1 MAILEKLLGIIV
13 FNWSSRP
20 GITFAEID
28 LNQIKPNAKQPR
40 QVFEEEALK
49 ELTFSLKEIGLL
61 QPIVVRATGNNEY
74 EIVAGERRFR
84 AAKLAGFTKIP
95 ALIRD
100 TQDTHMLR
108 DALLENLHR
117 AQLNPLEE
125 AAAYQQLLEDFGGT
139 QEELAAKL
147 GRSRPQV
154 TNTMRLLKLPPMV
167 QKRVAAGVLS
177 SGHAKALLGLA
188 QSADIETLASRIV
201 AEGLS
206 VRATEEIVSIGAV
219 GGPAGE
225 RSRQLATA
233 RAGGPCHRAV
243 RLARAFP
250 EGKRRQGRGSRREL
264 GRTRFRSAH
273 LRTGPSAGGQWRAH
287 ESLGFVSGARGA
299 GKRRGASRCRRRFR
313 WRVEVAGCLAW

>member
-1 MAILEKLLGIIV
+1 M
-13 FNWSSRP
+13 
-20 GITFAEID
+20 
-28 LNQIKPNAKQPR
+28 
-40 QVFEEEALK
+40 
-49 ELTFSLKEIGLL
+49 
-61 QPIVVRATGNNEY
+61 VRTVGSNEY

-100 TQDTHMLR
+100 TQDNHMLR

-139 QEELAAKL
+139 QDELAAKL

-154 TNTMRLLKLPPMV
+154 TNTMRLLKLPPGV

-188 QSADIETLASRIV
+188 DSADIETLASRIV

-206 VRATEEIVSIGAV
+206 VRATEEIVSVGIIGGKSS
-219 GGPAGE
+219 GGVKLPPLKAPGLKD
-225 RSRQLATA
+225 LAD
-233 RAGGPCHRAV
+233 
-243 RLARAFP
+243 RLGDKLDTRVSITM
-250 EGKRRQGRGSRREL
+250 GKAKGKVIIEFSTLEDLRRIVDVIE
-264 GRTRFRSAH
+264 
-273 LRTGPSAGGQWRAH
+273 
-287 ESLGFVSGARGA
+287 
-299 GKRRGASRCRRRFR
+299 KN
-313 WRVEVAGCLAW
+313 

>member
-1 MAILEKLLGIIV
+1 MAAPKRGLGRGLGALIPTELV
-13 FNWSSRP
+13 NNVSTPSNSVAEPVNTNLNTVP
-20 GITFAEID
+20 GITFAEIE
-28 LNQIKPNAKQPR
+28 LSQIKPNAKQPR

-61 QPIVVRATGNNEY
+61 QPIVVRSTGNNEY

-95 ALIRD
+95 ALIRE

-154 TNTMRLLKLPPMV
+154 TNTLRLLKLPPTV

-177 SGHAKALLGLA
+177 SGHAKALLGLT

-219 GGPAGE
+219 GGPAG
-225 RSRQLATA
+225 T
-233 RAGGPCHRAV
+233 AV
-243 RLARAFP
+243 RKLPPLKAPGLKDLADRLGDKLDTRVSITM
-250 EGKRRQGRGSRREL
+250 GKAKGKVVIEFSTLEDLRRIVDEI
-264 GRTRFRSAH
+264 
-273 LRTGPSAGGQWRAH
+273 
-287 ESLGFVSGARGA
+287 E
-299 GKRRGASRCRRRFR
+299 KN
-313 WRVEVAGCLAW
+313 

>member
-1 MAILEKLLGIIV
+1 MLEQTNMANQKRGLGRGLGALIPTELV
-13 FNWSSRP
+13 NNVSTTSNSVVQPVNTNLNTVP
-20 GITFAEID
+20 GITFAEIE

-40 QVFEEEALK
+40 QVFEEESLN

-61 QPIVVRATGNNEY
+61 QPIVVRAVSDNEY

-154 TNTMRLLKLPPMV
+154 TNTMRLLKLPPTV

-188 QSADIETLASRIV
+188 QSSDIEILAGRIV

-206 VRATEEIVSIGAV
+206 VRATEEIVSMGTV
-219 GGPAGE
+219 GGSSGTAARKLPALKAPGLKE
-225 RSRQLATA
+225 LSD
-233 RAGGPCHRAV
+233 
-243 RLARAFP
+243 RLGDKLDTRVSITM
-250 EGKRRQGRGSRREL
+250 GKAKGKVIIEFSTLEDLRRIVDEI
-264 GRTRFRSAH
+264 
-273 LRTGPSAGGQWRAH
+273 
-287 ESLGFVSGARGA
+287 E
-299 GKRRGASRCRRRFR
+299 KN
-313 WRVEVAGCLAW
+313 

>member
-1 MAILEKLLGIIV
+1 VAAPKRGLGRGLGALIPTELV
-13 FNWSSRP
+13 NNVPTSSNSVAQPVNANLNTVP
-20 GITFAEID
+20 GITFSEID

-40 QVFEEEALK
+40 QIFEEDALT

-61 QPIVVRATGNNEY
+61 QPIVVRAVGTNQY

-100 TQDTHMLR
+100 TLDTHMLR

-154 TNTMRLLKLPPMV
+154 TNTMRLLKLPPTV

-188 QSADIETLASRIV
+188 QSVDIENLASRIV

-206 VRATEEIVSIGAV
+206 VRATEEIVSMGPTGSSAAGAKKLPTLKAP
-219 GGPAGE
+219 GLTE
-225 RSRQLATA
+225 LAD
-233 RAGGPCHRAV
+233 
-243 RLARAFP
+243 RLGDKLDTRVSITM
-250 EGKRRQGRGSRREL
+250 GKAKGKVVIEFSTLEDLRRI
-264 GRTRFRSAH
+264 
-273 LRTGPSAGGQWRAH
+273 
-287 ESLGFVSGARGA
+287 
-299 GKRRGASRCRRRFR
+299 
-313 WRVEVAGCLAW
+313 VAEIEKN

>member
-1 MAILEKLLGIIV
+1 MANQKRGLGRGLGALIPTELV
-13 FNWSSRP
+13 NNVSTTSNSAVQPVNTNLNTVP
-20 GITFAEID
+20 GITFAEIE

-40 QVFEEEALK
+40 QVFEEESLN

-61 QPIVVRATGNNEY
+61 QPIVVRAVSDNEY

-154 TNTMRLLKLPPMV
+154 TNTMRLLKLPPTV

-188 QSADIETLASRIV
+188 ESRDIEILAGRIV

-206 VRATEEIVSIGAV
+206 VRATEEIVSMGTV
-219 GGPAGE
+219 GG
-225 RSRQLATA
+225 S
-233 RAGGPCHRAV
+233 
-243 RLARAFP
+243 
-250 EGKRRQGRGSRREL
+250 
-264 GRTRFRSAH
+264 SA
-273 LRTGPSAGGQWRAH
+273 
-287 ESLGFVSGARGA
+287 SGARKPPALKAPGLKELSDRLGDKLDTRVSITM
-299 GKRRGASRCRRRFR
+299 GKAKGKVIIEFSTLEDLRRI
-313 WRVEVAGCLAW
+313 VEEIEKN

>member
-1 MAILEKLLGIIV
+1 MAAPKRGLGRGLGALIPTELV
-13 FNWSSRP
+13 NNVATSSNSVAQPVNANLNTVP
-20 GITFAEID
+20 GITFSEID

-40 QVFEEEALK
+40 QIFEEDALT

-61 QPIVVRATGNNEY
+61 QPIVVRAMGTNQY

-100 TQDTHMLR
+100 TLDTHMLR

-154 TNTMRLLKLPPMV
+154 TNTMRLLKLPPTV

-188 QSADIETLASRIV
+188 QSIDIENLASRIV

-206 VRATEEIVSIGAV
+206 VRATEEIVSMGPTGSSAAGAKKLPTLKAP
-219 GGPAGE
+219 GLTE
-225 RSRQLATA
+225 LAD
-233 RAGGPCHRAV
+233 
-243 RLARAFP
+243 RLGDKLDTRVSITM
-250 EGKRRQGRGSRREL
+250 GKAKGKVVIEFSTLEDLRRI
-264 GRTRFRSAH
+264 
-273 LRTGPSAGGQWRAH
+273 
-287 ESLGFVSGARGA
+287 
-299 GKRRGASRCRRRFR
+299 
-313 WRVEVAGCLAW
+313 VAEIEKN

>member
-1 MAILEKLLGIIV
+1 MANQKRGLGRGLGALIPTELV
-13 FNWSSRP
+13 NNVSTTSNSAVQPVNTNLNTVP
-20 GITFAEID
+20 GITFAEIE
-28 LNQIKPNAKQPR
+28 LNLIKPNAKQPR
-40 QVFEEEALK
+40 QVFEEESLN

-61 QPIVVRATGNNEY
+61 QPIVVRALANNEY

-154 TNTMRLLKLPPMV
+154 TNTMRLLKLPPTV

-177 SGHAKALLGLA
+177 
-188 QSADIETLASRIV
+188 
-201 AEGLS
+201 
-206 VRATEEIVSIGAV
+206 
-219 GGPAGE
+219 
-225 RSRQLATA
+225 
-233 RAGGPCHRAV
+233 
-243 RLARAFP
+243 
-250 EGKRRQGRGSRREL
+250 
-264 GRTRFRSAH
+264 
-273 LRTGPSAGGQWRAH
+273 
-287 ESLGFVSGARGA
+287 
-299 GKRRGASRCRRRFR
+299 
-313 WRVEVAGCLAW
+313 

>member
-1 MAILEKLLGIIV
+1 MAAPKRGLGRGLGALIPTELV
-13 FNWSSRP
+13 NNVATSSNSVAQPVNANLNTVP
-20 GITFAEID
+20 GITFSEID

-40 QVFEEEALK
+40 QIFEEDALT

-61 QPIVVRATGNNEY
+61 QPIVVRAVGTNQY

-100 TQDTHMLR
+100 TLDTHMLR

-154 TNTMRLLKLPPMV
+154 TNTMRLLKLPPTV

-188 QSADIETLASRIV
+188 QSIDIENLASRIV

-206 VRATEEIVSIGAV
+206 VRATEEIVSMGPTGSSAAGAKKLPTLKAP
-219 GGPAGE
+219 GLTE
-225 RSRQLATA
+225 LAD
-233 RAGGPCHRAV
+233 
-243 RLARAFP
+243 RLGDKLDTRVSITM
-250 EGKRRQGRGSRREL
+250 GKAKGKVVIEFSTLEDLRRI
-264 GRTRFRSAH
+264 
-273 LRTGPSAGGQWRAH
+273 
-287 ESLGFVSGARGA
+287 
-299 GKRRGASRCRRRFR
+299 
-313 WRVEVAGCLAW
+313 VAEIEKN

>member
-1 MAILEKLLGIIV
+1 VQPVNTNLNTV
-13 FNWSSRP
+13 P
-20 GITFAEID
+20 GITFAEIE
-28 LNQIKPNAKQPR
+28 LNLIKPNAKQPR
-40 QVFEEEALK
+40 QVFEEESLN

-61 QPIVVRATGNNEY
+61 QPIVVRALANNEY

-154 TNTMRLLKLPPMV
+154 TNTMRLLKLPPTV

-188 QSADIETLASRIV
+188 QSGDIEILAGRIV

-206 VRATEEIVSIGAV
+206 VRATEEIVSMGTV
-219 GGPAGE
+219 GGSSGTAARKLPALKAPGLKE
-225 RSRQLATA
+225 LSD
-233 RAGGPCHRAV
+233 
-243 RLARAFP
+243 RLGDKLDTRVSITM
-250 EGKRRQGRGSRREL
+250 GKAKGKVIIEFSTLEDLRRIVDEI
-264 GRTRFRSAH
+264 
-273 LRTGPSAGGQWRAH
+273 
-287 ESLGFVSGARGA
+287 E
-299 GKRRGASRCRRRFR
+299 KN
-313 WRVEVAGCLAW
+313 

>member
-1 MAILEKLLGIIV
+1 MAAPKRGLGRGLGALIPTELV
-13 FNWSSRP
+13 NNVPTSSNSVAQPLNANLNTVP
-20 GITFAEID
+20 GITFSEID

-40 QVFEEEALK
+40 QVFEEEALT

-61 QPIVVRATGNNEY
+61 QPIVVRAVGTNEY

-100 TQDTHMLR
+100 TLDTHMLR

-154 TNTMRLLKLPPMV
+154 TNTMRLLKLPPTV

-177 SGHAKALLGLA
+177 AGHAKALLGLS
-188 QSADIETLASRIV
+188 QSIDIENLASRIV

-206 VRATEEIVSIGAV
+206 VRATEEIVSMGPTGSSAAGAKKLPTLKAP
-219 GGPAGE
+219 GLTE
-225 RSRQLATA
+225 LAD
-233 RAGGPCHRAV
+233 
-243 RLARAFP
+243 RLGDKLDTRVSITM
-250 EGKRRQGRGSRREL
+250 GKAKGKVVIEFSTLEDLRRIVTEI
-264 GRTRFRSAH
+264 
-273 LRTGPSAGGQWRAH
+273 
-287 ESLGFVSGARGA
+287 E
-299 GKRRGASRCRRRFR
+299 KN
-313 WRVEVAGCLAW
+313 

>member
-1 MAILEKLLGIIV
+1 VQPVNTNLNTV
-13 FNWSSRP
+13 P
-20 GITFAEID
+20 GITFAEIE

-40 QVFEEEALK
+40 QVFEEESLN

-61 QPIVVRATGNNEY
+61 QPIVVRAVSDNEY

-154 TNTMRLLKLPPMV
+154 TNTMRLLKLPPTV

-188 QSADIETLASRIV
+188 QSGDIEILAGRIV

-206 VRATEEIVSIGAV
+206 VRATEEIVSMGTV
-219 GGPAGE
+219 GGSSGTAARKLPALKAPGLKE
-225 RSRQLATA
+225 LSD
-233 RAGGPCHRAV
+233 
-243 RLARAFP
+243 RLGDKLDTRVSITM
-250 EGKRRQGRGSRREL
+250 GKAKGKVIIEFSTLEDLRRIVDEI
-264 GRTRFRSAH
+264 
-273 LRTGPSAGGQWRAH
+273 
-287 ESLGFVSGARGA
+287 E
-299 GKRRGASRCRRRFR
+299 KN
-313 WRVEVAGCLAW
+313 

>member
-1 MAILEKLLGIIV
+1 MLEQSNMANQKRGLGRGLGALIPTELV
-13 FNWSSRP
+13 NNVSTTSNSAVQPVNTNLNTVP

-40 QVFEEEALK
+40 QVFEEESLN

-61 QPIVVRATGNNEY
+61 QPIVVRAVANNEY

-154 TNTMRLLKLPPMV
+154 TNTMRLLKLPPTV

-188 QSADIETLASRIV
+188 ESSDIEILAGRIV

-206 VRATEEIVSIGAV
+206 VRATEEIVSMGTV
-219 GGPAGE
+219 GG
-225 RSRQLATA
+225 S
-233 RAGGPCHRAV
+233 
-243 RLARAFP
+243 
-250 EGKRRQGRGSRREL
+250 
-264 GRTRFRSAH
+264 SA
-273 LRTGPSAGGQWRAH
+273 
-287 ESLGFVSGARGA
+287 SGARKIPALKAPGLKELSDRLGDKLDTRVSITM
-299 GKRRGASRCRRRFR
+299 GKAKGKVIIEFSTLEDLRRI
-313 WRVEVAGCLAW
+313 VDEIEKN

>member
-1 MAILEKLLGIIV
+1 MVAPKRGLGRGLGALIPTELVNNVSTPSKSVAEPISANLNTV
-13 FNWSSRP
+13 P

-61 QPIVVRATGNNEY
+61 QPIVVRAIGNNDY

-125 AAAYQQLLEDFGGT
+125 AAAYQQL
-139 QEELAAKL
+139 
-147 GRSRPQV
+147 
-154 TNTMRLLKLPPMV
+154 
-167 QKRVAAGVLS
+167 
-177 SGHAKALLGLA
+177 
-188 QSADIETLASRIV
+188 
-201 AEGLS
+201 
-206 VRATEEIVSIGAV
+206 
-219 GGPAGE
+219 
-225 RSRQLATA
+225 
-233 RAGGPCHRAV
+233 
-243 RLARAFP
+243 
-250 EGKRRQGRGSRREL
+250 
-264 GRTRFRSAH
+264 
-273 LRTGPSAGGQWRAH
+273 
-287 ESLGFVSGARGA
+287 
-299 GKRRGASRCRRRFR
+299 
-313 WRVEVAGCLAW
+313 

>member
-1 MAILEKLLGIIV
+1 MAAPKRGLGRGLGALIPTELV
-13 FNWSSRP
+13 NNVPTSSNSVAQPLNANLNTVP
-20 GITFAEID
+20 GITFSEID

-40 QVFEEEALK
+40 QVFEEEALT

-61 QPIVVRATGNNEY
+61 QPIVVRAVGTNEY

-100 TQDTHMLR
+100 TLDTHMLR

-154 TNTMRLLKLPPMV
+154 TNTMRLLKLPPTV

-177 SGHAKALLGLA
+177 AGHAKALLGLA
-188 QSADIETLASRIV
+188 QSIDIENLASRIV

-206 VRATEEIVSIGAV
+206 VRATEEIVSMGPTGSSAAGAKKLPTLKAP
-219 GGPAGE
+219 GLTE
-225 RSRQLATA
+225 LAD
-233 RAGGPCHRAV
+233 
-243 RLARAFP
+243 RLGDKLDTRVSITM
-250 EGKRRQGRGSRREL
+250 GKAKGKVVIEFSTLEDLRRIVTEI
-264 GRTRFRSAH
+264 
-273 LRTGPSAGGQWRAH
+273 
-287 ESLGFVSGARGA
+287 E
-299 GKRRGASRCRRRFR
+299 KN
-313 WRVEVAGCLAW
+313 

>member
-1 MAILEKLLGIIV
+1 MANQKRGLGRGLGALIPTELV
-13 FNWSSRP
+13 NNVSTTSNSAVQPVNTNLNTVP

-40 QVFEEEALK
+40 QVFEEDSLN

-61 QPIVVRATGNNEY
+61 QPIVVRAVANNEY

-154 TNTMRLLKLPPMV
+154 TNTMRLLKLPPTV

-177 SGHAKALLGLA
+177 SGHAKALLGLV
-188 QSADIETLASRIV
+188 QSGDIEILAGRIV

-206 VRATEEIVSIGAV
+206 VRATEEIVSMGTV
-219 GGPAGE
+219 GG
-225 RSRQLATA
+225 S
-233 RAGGPCHRAV
+233 
-243 RLARAFP
+243 
-250 EGKRRQGRGSRREL
+250 
-264 GRTRFRSAH
+264 SA
-273 LRTGPSAGGQWRAH
+273 
-287 ESLGFVSGARGA
+287 SGARKIPALKAPGLKELSDRLGDKLDTRVSITM
-299 GKRRGASRCRRRFR
+299 GKAKGKVIIEFSTLEDLRRI
-313 WRVEVAGCLAW
+313 VDEIEKN

>member
-1 MAILEKLLGIIV
+1 V
-13 FNWSSRP
+13 P
-20 GITFAEID
+20 GITFSEID

-40 QVFEEEALK
+40 QIFEEDALT

-61 QPIVVRATGNNEY
+61 QPIVVRAVGTNQY

-100 TQDTHMLR
+100 TLDTHMLR

-154 TNTMRLLKLPPMV
+154 TNTMRLLKLPPTV

-188 QSADIETLASRIV
+188 QSIDIENLASRIV

-206 VRATEEIVSIGAV
+206 VRATEEIVSM
-219 GGPAGE
+219 GP
-225 RSRQLATA
+225 T
-233 RAGGPCHRAV
+233 
-243 RLARAFP
+243 
-250 EGKRRQGRGSRREL
+250 GS
-264 GRTRFRSAH
+264 S
-273 LRTGPSAGGQWRAH
+273 
-287 ESLGFVSGARGA
+287 
-299 GKRRGASRCRRRFR
+299 
-313 WRVEVAGCLAW
+313 VAGAKKLPTLKAPGLTELADRLGDKLDTRVSITMGKAKGKVVIEFSTLEDLRRIVAEIEKN

>member
-1 MAILEKLLGIIV
+1 MRGQTNMANQKRGLGRGLGALIPTELV
-13 FNWSSRP
+13 NNVSTTSNSVVQPVNTNLNTVP
-20 GITFAEID
+20 GITFAEIE

-40 QVFEEEALK
+40 QVFEEESLN

-61 QPIVVRATGNNEY
+61 QPIVVRAVSDNEY

-154 TNTMRLLKLPPMV
+154 TNTMRLLKLPPTV

-188 QSADIETLASRIV
+188 QSGDIEILAGRIV

-206 VRATEEIVSIGAV
+206 VRATEEIVSMGTV
-219 GGPAGE
+219 GGSSGTAARKLPALKAPGLKE
-225 RSRQLATA
+225 LSD
-233 RAGGPCHRAV
+233 
-243 RLARAFP
+243 RLGDKLDTRVSITM
-250 EGKRRQGRGSRREL
+250 GKAKGKVIIEFSTLEDLRRIVDEI
-264 GRTRFRSAH
+264 
-273 LRTGPSAGGQWRAH
+273 
-287 ESLGFVSGARGA
+287 E
-299 GKRRGASRCRRRFR
+299 KN
-313 WRVEVAGCLAW
+313 

>member
-1 MAILEKLLGIIV
+1 MAAPKRGLGRGLGALIPTELV
-13 FNWSSRP
+13 NNVATSSNSVAQPVNANLNTVP
-20 GITFAEID
+20 GITFSEID

-40 QVFEEEALK
+40 QIFEEDALT

-61 QPIVVRATGNNEY
+61 QPIVVRAVGTNQY

-100 TQDTHMLR
+100 TLDTHMLR

-154 TNTMRLLKLPPMV
+154 TNTMRLLKLPPTV

-188 QSADIETLASRIV
+188 QSIDIENLASRIV

-206 VRATEEIVSIGAV
+206 VRATEEIVSMGPTGSSAAGAKKLPTLKAP
-219 GGPAGE
+219 GLTE
-225 RSRQLATA
+225 LAD
-233 RAGGPCHRAV
+233 
-243 RLARAFP
+243 RLGDKLDTRVSNTM
-250 EGKRRQGRGSRREL
+250 GKAKGKVVIEFSTLEDLRRI
-264 GRTRFRSAH
+264 
-273 LRTGPSAGGQWRAH
+273 
-287 ESLGFVSGARGA
+287 
-299 GKRRGASRCRRRFR
+299 
-313 WRVEVAGCLAW
+313 VAEIEKN

>member
-1 MAILEKLLGIIV
+1 MAAPKRGLGRGLGALIPTELV
-13 FNWSSRP
+13 NNVPTSSNSVAQPVNANLNTVP
-20 GITFAEID
+20 GITFSEID

-40 QVFEEEALK
+40 QVFEEEALT

-61 QPIVVRATGNNEY
+61 QPIVVRAVGTNEY

-100 TQDTHMLR
+100 TLDTHMLR

-154 TNTMRLLKLPPMV
+154 TNTMRLLKLPPTV

-177 SGHAKALLGLA
+177 AGHAKALLGLA
-188 QSADIETLASRIV
+188 QSLDIENLASRIV

-206 VRATEEIVSIGAV
+206 VRATEEIVSMGPTGSSAAGAKKLPTLKAP
-219 GGPAGE
+219 GLTE
-225 RSRQLATA
+225 LAD
-233 RAGGPCHRAV
+233 
-243 RLARAFP
+243 RLGDKLDTRVSITM
-250 EGKRRQGRGSRREL
+250 GKAKGKVVIEFSTLEDLRRIVTEI
-264 GRTRFRSAH
+264 
-273 LRTGPSAGGQWRAH
+273 
-287 ESLGFVSGARGA
+287 E
-299 GKRRGASRCRRRFR
+299 KN
-313 WRVEVAGCLAW
+313 

>member
-1 MAILEKLLGIIV
+1 MAAPKRGLGRGLGALIPTELV
-13 FNWSSRP
+13 NNVATSSNSVAQPVNANLNTVP
-20 GITFAEID
+20 GITFSEID

-40 QVFEEEALK
+40 QIFEEDALT

-61 QPIVVRATGNNEY
+61 QPIVVRAVGTNQY

-100 TQDTHMLR
+100 TLDTHMLR

-154 TNTMRLLKLPPMV
+154 TNTMRLLKLPPTV

-188 QSADIETLASRIV
+188 QSIDIENLASRIV

-206 VRATEEIVSIGAV
+206 VRATEEIVSMGSTGSSAAGAKKLPTLKAP
-219 GGPAGE
+219 GLTE
-225 RSRQLATA
+225 LAD
-233 RAGGPCHRAV
+233 
-243 RLARAFP
+243 RLGDKLDTRVSITM
-250 EGKRRQGRGSRREL
+250 GKAKGKVVIEFSTLEDLRRI
-264 GRTRFRSAH
+264 
-273 LRTGPSAGGQWRAH
+273 
-287 ESLGFVSGARGA
+287 
-299 GKRRGASRCRRRFR
+299 
-313 WRVEVAGCLAW
+313 VAEIEKN

>member
-1 MAILEKLLGIIV
+1 MAAPKRGLGRGLGALIPTELVNNVSTPSNSVAEPINANLNTV
-13 FNWSSRP
+13 P

-28 LNQIKPNAKQPR
+28 LSQIKPNAKQPR

-61 QPIVVRATGNNEY
+61 QPIVVRAVGNNDY

-154 TNTMRLLKLPPMV
+154 TNTMRLLKLPPTV

-219 GGPAGE
+219 GGPAGSTV
-225 RSRQLATA
+225 RKLAPLKA
-233 RAGGPCHRAV
+233 PGLKDLAD
-243 RLARAFP
+243 RLGDKLDTRVSITM
-250 EGKRRQGRGSRREL
+250 GKAKGKVVIEFSTLEDLRRIVDEI
-264 GRTRFRSAH
+264 
-273 LRTGPSAGGQWRAH
+273 
-287 ESLGFVSGARGA
+287 E
-299 GKRRGASRCRRRFR
+299 KN
-313 WRVEVAGCLAW
+313 

>member
-1 MAILEKLLGIIV
+1 MLEQTNMANQKRGLGRGLGALIPTELV
-13 FNWSSRP
+13 NNVSTTSNSVVQPANTNLNTVP
-20 GITFAEID
+20 GITFAEIE

-40 QVFEEEALK
+40 QVFEEESLN

-61 QPIVVRATGNNEY
+61 QPIVVRAVSDNEY

-154 TNTMRLLKLPPMV
+154 TNTMRLLKLPPTV

-188 QSADIETLASRIV
+188 QSGDIEILAGRIV

-206 VRATEEIVSIGAV
+206 VRATEEIVSMGTV
-219 GGPAGE
+219 GGSSGTAARKLPALKAPGLKE
-225 RSRQLATA
+225 LSD
-233 RAGGPCHRAV
+233 
-243 RLARAFP
+243 RLGDKLDTRVSITM
-250 EGKRRQGRGSRREL
+250 GKAKGKVIIEFSTLEDLRRIVDEI
-264 GRTRFRSAH
+264 
-273 LRTGPSAGGQWRAH
+273 
-287 ESLGFVSGARGA
+287 E
-299 GKRRGASRCRRRFR
+299 KN
-313 WRVEVAGCLAW
+313 

>member
-1 MAILEKLLGIIV
+1 MLEQTNMANQKRGLGRGLGALIPTELV
-13 FNWSSRP
+13 NNVSTTSNSVVQPVNTNLNTVP
-20 GITFAEID
+20 GITFAEIE

-40 QVFEEEALK
+40 QVFEEESLN

-61 QPIVVRATGNNEY
+61 QPIVVRAVANNEY

-154 TNTMRLLKLPPMV
+154 TNTMRLLKLPPTV

-188 QSADIETLASRIV
+188 QSEDIEVLASRIV

-219 GGPAGE
+219 GGSSAV
-225 RSRQLATA
+225 TA
-233 RAGGPCHRAV
+233 RKLPTLKAPGLKELSD
-243 RLARAFP
+243 RLGDKLDTRVSITM
-250 EGKRRQGRGSRREL
+250 GKAKGKVIIEFSTLEDLRRIVDEI
-264 GRTRFRSAH
+264 
-273 LRTGPSAGGQWRAH
+273 
-287 ESLGFVSGARGA
+287 E
-299 GKRRGASRCRRRFR
+299 KN
-313 WRVEVAGCLAW
+313 

>member
-1 MAILEKLLGIIV
+1 MAAPKRGLGRGLGALIPTELVNNVPINSNSV
-13 FNWSSRP
+13 AQPLNANLNTVP
-20 GITFAEID
+20 GITFSEID

-40 QVFEEEALK
+40 QVFEEEALT

-61 QPIVVRATGNNEY
+61 QPIVVRSVGTNQY

-100 TQDTHMLR
+100 TLDTHMLR

-154 TNTMRLLKLPPMV
+154 TNTMRLLKLPPTV

-177 SGHAKALLGLA
+177 AGHAKALLGLA
-188 QSADIETLASRIV
+188 QSIDIENLASRIV

-206 VRATEEIVSIGAV
+206 VRATEEIVSMGPTGSSAAGAKKLPTLKAP
-219 GGPAGE
+219 GLTE
-225 RSRQLATA
+225 LAD
-233 RAGGPCHRAV
+233 
-243 RLARAFP
+243 RLGDKLDTRVSITM
-250 EGKRRQGRGSRREL
+250 GKAKGKVVIEFSTLEDLRRIVTEI
-264 GRTRFRSAH
+264 
-273 LRTGPSAGGQWRAH
+273 
-287 ESLGFVSGARGA
+287 E
-299 GKRRGASRCRRRFR
+299 KN
-313 WRVEVAGCLAW
+313 

>member
-1 MAILEKLLGIIV
+1 MLEQTNMANQKRGLGRGLGALIPTELV
-13 FNWSSRP
+13 NNVSTTSNSAVQPVNTNLNTVP

-40 QVFEEEALK
+40 QVFEEESLN

-61 QPIVVRATGNNEY
+61 QPIVVRAVSDNEY

-154 TNTMRLLKLPPMV
+154 TNTMRLLKLPPTV

-188 QSADIETLASRIV
+188 QSEDIEVLASRIV

-219 GGPAGE
+219 GGFSASAARKLPALKAPGLKE
-225 RSRQLATA
+225 LSD
-233 RAGGPCHRAV
+233 
-243 RLARAFP
+243 RLGDKLDTRVSITM
-250 EGKRRQGRGSRREL
+250 GKAKGKVIIEFSTLEDLRRIVDEI
-264 GRTRFRSAH
+264 
-273 LRTGPSAGGQWRAH
+273 
-287 ESLGFVSGARGA
+287 E
-299 GKRRGASRCRRRFR
+299 KN
-313 WRVEVAGCLAW
+313 

>member
-1 MAILEKLLGIIV
+1 MRGQANMANQKRGLGRGLGALIPTELV
-13 FNWSSRP
+13 NNVSTTSNSVVQPVNTNLNTVP
-20 GITFAEID
+20 GITFAEIE

-40 QVFEEEALK
+40 QVFEEESLN

-61 QPIVVRATGNNEY
+61 QPIVVRAVSDNEY

-154 TNTMRLLKLPPMV
+154 TNTMRLLKLPPTV

-188 QSADIETLASRIV
+188 QSGDIEILAGRIV

-206 VRATEEIVSIGAV
+206 VRATEEIVSMGTV
-219 GGPAGE
+219 GG
-225 RSRQLATA
+225 S
-233 RAGGPCHRAV
+233 
-243 RLARAFP
+243 
-250 EGKRRQGRGSRREL
+250 
-264 GRTRFRSAH
+264 SA
-273 LRTGPSAGGQWRAH
+273 
-287 ESLGFVSGARGA
+287 SGARKFPALKAPGLKELSDRLGDKLDTRVSITM
-299 GKRRGASRCRRRFR
+299 GKAKGKVIIEFSTLEDLRRI
-313 WRVEVAGCLAW
+313 VDEIEKN